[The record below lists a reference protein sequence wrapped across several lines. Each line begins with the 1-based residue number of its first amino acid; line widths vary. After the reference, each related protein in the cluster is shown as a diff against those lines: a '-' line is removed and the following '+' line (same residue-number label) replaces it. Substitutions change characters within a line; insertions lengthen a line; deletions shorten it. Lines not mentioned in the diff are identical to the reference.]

1 MATKSTGKYKTR
13 YSPRVPTTLEL
24 AKEADRAMK
33 KATDIRQRSDEF
45 VSTELA
51 NTAERQE
58 MSALLRES
66 LLWYGLPCVRT
77 DEECAERLDQ
87 FFEKIISA
95 GITPTYEKLCLCL
108 GTTRDV
114 LAKWERGDL
123 GETRSKMLKKAK
135 QILADMDA
143 VLVSQGKIPQVTY
156 IFRSKNFYGMQDK
169 TEMVVT
175 PNNNLDGQTKEEL
188 EAKYL
193 EGAVTD

>member
-1 MATKSTGKYKTR
+1 MGKAR
-13 YSPRVPTTLEL
+13 GRPRQKPFTPRLPTTVEL

-58 MSALLRES
+58 MSALLKES
-66 LLWYGLPCVRT
+66 LLWYGLPCVKS

-87 FFEKIISA
+87 FFQKVVSA
-95 GITPTYEKLCLCL
+95 GITPTYEKLCLAL
-108 GTTRDV
+108 GTYREV
-114 LAKWERGDL
+114 VERWERGDL
-123 GETRSKMLKKAK
+123 GQTRSGMIKKAK

-143 VLVSQGKIPQVTY
+143 TLVSQGKIPQVTY
-156 IFRSKNFYGMQDK
+156 IFRSKNYYGMQDK

-175 PNNNLDGQTKEEL
+175 PNNHLDGQTKEEL